1 MTWNLGSN
9 GFYDLSKKGGFSRAI
24 MKDKID
30 LSSCSALLLDSGGG
44 WNQTEDSSYICFGRP
59 QFSLSS
65 MDGWVSIQNSSKGPY
80 SNRDPLA
87 ILSEVL
93 SDGYIALGYIAYE
106 FSRFTQEG
114 FFPSRVKDGERFPD
128 MHFLFYKAEDV
139 ASGRI
144 GESAC
149 GIDNTPNLS
158 INTVGY
164 ECVVSSNM
172 SKEEYLNNVKLAKGF
187 IERGDIYQVNLSQ
200 RFRAKF
206 KTDPLRY
213 FLNLYH
219 IQPVPYACYIS
230 FSECKLISGSMEL
243 FLRRKGDEIVT
254 KPIKGTKK
262 RGSSAESDELL
273 INELSR
279 SDKERAENLMIV
291 DLMRNDLS
299 RICDAGTVNVKNLF
313 KIESYST
320 LHQMV
325 SEVRGN
331 MSRHMGLKDIIENTF
346 PPGSVTGAPKKRTLE
361 IIDELEPHYR
371 GPYCG
376 VIGILMPD
384 GDLTLSVGIRI
395 VAIRDDSATFWVGS
409 GIVWDSEPE
418 EEYEETL
425 IKARAILSAMTV
437 PS

>member
-1 MTWNLGSN
+1 MN
-9 GFYDLSKKGGFSRAI
+9 
-24 MKDKID
+24 DKID

-44 WNQTEDSSYICFGRP
+44 WSQTGDSSYICFGKPR
-59 QFSLSS
+59 FSLSCLH
-65 MDGWVSIQNSSKGPY
+65 GCVSIQGSAKDRHYNQH
-80 SNRDPLA
+80 PLA
-87 ILSEVL
+87 VLGEVL

-106 FSRFTQEG
+106 FSEFTQEG
-114 FFPSRVKDGERFPD
+114 FSPARVKHGERFPD

-139 ASGRI
+139 TSGRI
-144 GESAC
+144 GELAC
-149 GIDNTPNLS
+149 GIGDAPTLS

-164 ECVVSSNM
+164 EGHVSSNM
-172 SKEEYLNNVKLAKGF
+172 SKWEYLNNVKLAKGF

-200 RFRAKF
+200 RFSAKF
-206 KTDPLRY
+206 NTDPLKY
-213 FLNLYH
+213 FLNLYR
-219 IQPVPYACYIS
+219 IQPVPYGCYIG
-230 FSECKLISGSMEL
+230 FREYKLISGSMEL
-243 FLRRKGDEIVT
+243 FLRKKGNEIVT

-273 INELSR
+273 VYELSR
-279 SDKERAENLMIV
+279 SEKERAENLMIV

-299 RICDAGTVNVKNLF
+299 RICDVGTVSVNNLF

-325 SEVRGN
+325 SEVSGKI
-331 MSRHMGLKDIIENTF
+331 SEHMGLKDIIENMF

-376 VIGILMPD
+376 VIGIFMPD
-384 GDLTLSVGIRI
+384 GDVTLSVGIRI
-395 VAIRDDSATFWVGS
+395 VAIRDYSATFWMGS
-409 GIVWDSEPE
+409 GIVWESEPE

-425 IKARAILSAMTV
+425 IKARAILRAMTV

>member
-1 MTWNLGSN
+1 
-9 GFYDLSKKGGFSRAI
+9 

-44 WNQTEDSSYICFGRP
+44 WNQKEDSSYICFGKP
-59 QFSLSS
+59 KFSLSS
-65 MDGWVSIQNSSKGPY
+65 TDGCISIQNSSKDPDF
-80 SNRDPLA
+80 NRHPLE
-87 ILSEVL
+87 ILREVL
-93 SDGYIALGYIAYE
+93 SDGYIAVGYISYE
-106 FSRFTQEG
+106 FSEFTQEG
-114 FFPSRVKDGERFPD
+114 FSPTRLKDGERFPD
-128 MHFLFYKAEDV
+128 MHFLFYKAEDIT
-139 ASGRI
+139 SGRI
-144 GESAC
+144 GELASE
-149 GIDNTPNLS
+149 INEMSNIS

-164 ECVVSSNM
+164 ECLVSSNM
-172 SKEEYLNNVKLAKGF
+172 SKEEYLNKVRLAKGF

-206 KTDPLRY
+206 NTDPLKY

-219 IQPVPYACYIS
+219 IQPVPYGCYIN
-230 FSECKLISGSMEL
+230 FGQYRLVSGSMEL
-243 FLRRKGDEIVT
+243 FLRRKGNQVVT

-273 INELSR
+273 IYELSK

-299 RICDAGTVNVKNLF
+299 RVCNVGTVNVTNLF

-325 SEVRGN
+325 SEVSGN
-331 MSRHMGLKDIIENTF
+331 MRRHMGLKDIIENTF

-376 VIGILMPD
+376 VIGIFMPN

-395 VAIRDDSATFWVGS
+395 VVIRNDSATFWVGS

-425 IKARAILSAMTV
+425 IKAKAILCAMAV
-437 PS
+437 AS

>member
-1 MTWNLGSN
+1 
-9 GFYDLSKKGGFSRAI
+9 
-24 MKDKID
+24 
-30 LSSCSALLLDSGGG
+30 
-44 WNQTEDSSYICFGRP
+44 
-59 QFSLSS
+59 
-65 MDGWVSIQNSSKGPY
+65 
-80 SNRDPLA
+80 
-87 ILSEVL
+87 
-93 SDGYIALGYIAYE
+93 
-106 FSRFTQEG
+106 
-114 FFPSRVKDGERFPD
+114 
-128 MHFLFYKAEDV
+128 MHFLFYKAEDIT
-139 ASGRI
+139 SGRI
-144 GESAC
+144 EELASE
-149 GIDNTPNLS
+149 INEMSNIS

-164 ECVVSSNM
+164 ECLVSSNM
-172 SKEEYLNNVKLAKGF
+172 SKEEYLNRVKLAKGF

-206 KTDPLRY
+206 NTDPLKY

-219 IQPVPYACYIS
+219 IQPVPYGCYIN
-230 FSECKLISGSMEL
+230 FGEYRLVSGSMEL
-243 FLRRKGDEIVT
+243 FLRRKGNQVVT

-273 INELSR
+273 IYELSK

-299 RICDAGTVNVKNLF
+299 RVCNVGTVNVTNLF

-325 SEVRGN
+325 SEVSGN
-331 MSRHMGLKDIIENTF
+331 MRRHMGLKDIIENTF

-376 VIGILMPD
+376 VIGIFMPN

-395 VAIRDDSATFWVGS
+395 VVIRNDSATFWVGS

-425 IKARAILSAMTV
+425 IKAKAILCAMAV
-437 PS
+437 AS

>member
-1 MTWNLGSN
+1 
-9 GFYDLSKKGGFSRAI
+9 

-44 WNQTEDSSYICFGRP
+44 WNQKEDSSYICFGKP
-59 QFSLSS
+59 KFSLSS
-65 MDGWVSIQNSSKGPY
+65 TDGCISIQNSS
-80 SNRDPLA
+80 RDPDLNRNPLE
-87 ILSEVL
+87 ILRGVL
-93 SDGYIALGYIAYE
+93 SDGYIAVGYISYE
-106 FSRFTQEG
+106 FSEFTQEG
-114 FFPSRVKDGERFPD
+114 FSPTRLKDGERFPD
-128 MHFLFYKAEDV
+128 MHFLFYKAEDIT
-139 ASGRI
+139 SGRI
-144 GESAC
+144 GELASE
-149 GIDNTPNLS
+149 INEMSNIS

-164 ECVVSSNM
+164 ECLVSSNM
-172 SKEEYLNNVKLAKGF
+172 SKEEYLNRVKLAKGF

-206 KTDPLRY
+206 NTDPLKY

-219 IQPVPYACYIS
+219 IQPVPYGCYIN
-230 FSECKLISGSMEL
+230 FGEYRLVSGSMEL
-243 FLRRKGDEIVT
+243 FLRRKGNQVVT

-273 INELSR
+273 IYELSK

-299 RICDAGTVNVKNLF
+299 RVCNVGTVNVTNLF

-325 SEVRGN
+325 SEVSGN
-331 MSRHMGLKDIIENTF
+331 MRRHMGLKDIIENTF

-376 VIGILMPD
+376 VIGIFMPN

-395 VAIRDDSATFWVGS
+395 VVIRNDSATFWVGS

-418 EEYEETL
+418 EEYDETL
-425 IKARAILSAMTV
+425 IKAKAILCAMAV
-437 PS
+437 AS

>member
-1 MTWNLGSN
+1 
-9 GFYDLSKKGGFSRAI
+9 

-44 WNQTEDSSYICFGRP
+44 WNQKEDSSYICFGKP
-59 QFSLSS
+59 KFSLSS
-65 MDGWVSIQNSSKGPY
+65 TDGCISIQNSS
-80 SNRDPLA
+80 RDPDLNRNPLE
-87 ILSEVL
+87 ILRGVL
-93 SDGYIALGYIAYE
+93 SDGYIAVGYISYE
-106 FSRFTQEG
+106 FSEFTQEG
-114 FFPSRVKDGERFPD
+114 FSPTRLKDGERFPD
-128 MHFLFYKAEDV
+128 MHFLFYKAEDIT
-139 ASGRI
+139 SGRI
-144 GESAC
+144 GELASE
-149 GIDNTPNLS
+149 INEMSNISL
-158 INTVGY
+158 NTVGY
-164 ECVVSSNM
+164 ECLVSSNM
-172 SKEEYLNNVKLAKGF
+172 SKEEYLNRVKLAKGF

-206 KTDPLRY
+206 NTDPLKY

-219 IQPVPYACYIS
+219 IQPVPYGCYIN
-230 FSECKLISGSMEL
+230 FGEYRLVSGSMEL
-243 FLRRKGDEIVT
+243 FLRRKGNQVVT

-273 INELSR
+273 IYELSK

-299 RICDAGTVNVKNLF
+299 RVCNVGTVNVTNLF

-325 SEVRGN
+325 SEVSGN
-331 MSRHMGLKDIIENTF
+331 MRRHMGLKDIIENTF

-376 VIGILMPD
+376 VIGIFMPD

-395 VAIRDDSATFWVGS
+395 VVIRNDSATFWVGS

-418 EEYEETL
+418 EEYDETL
-425 IKARAILSAMTV
+425 IKAKAILCAMAV
-437 PS
+437 AS

>member
-1 MTWNLGSN
+1 
-9 GFYDLSKKGGFSRAI
+9 

-44 WNQTEDSSYICFGRP
+44 WNQTGDSSYFCFGKP
-59 QFSLSS
+59 EFTLSS
-65 MDGWVSIQNSSKGPY
+65 KDGSITIQNSSKDTDF
-80 SNRDPLA
+80 NRHPLE
-87 ILSEVL
+87 ILTDIL
-93 SDGYIALGYIAYE
+93 SDGYIAVGYISYE
-106 FSRFTQEG
+106 YSELTQEG
-114 FFPSRVKDGERFPD
+114 FSPTQLKDGERFPD
-128 MHFLFYKAEDV
+128 MHFLFYRAEDV
-139 ASGRI
+139 NSGTI
-144 GESAC
+144 GELAYEVNDMSN
-149 GIDNTPNLS
+149 IS
-158 INTVGY
+158 INMAGY
-164 ECVVSSNM
+164 GCLVSSNM
-172 SKEEYLNNVKLAKGF
+172 SKEEYLNKVRLAKGF

-200 RFRAKF
+200 RFRTKLNIE
-206 KTDPLRY
+206 PLKY

-219 IQPVPYACYIS
+219 IQPVPYGCYIN
-230 FSECKLISGSMEL
+230 FGEYKVISGSMEL
-243 FLRRKGDEIVT
+243 FLRRKGNEIVT

-262 RGSSAESDELL
+262 RGSSAKSDELL
-273 INELSR
+273 IHELAR

-299 RICDAGTVNVKNLF
+299 RICDFGTVNVRNLF

-325 SEVRGN
+325 SEVGGSLR
-331 MSRHMGLKDIIENTF
+331 SYIRPKDIIENTF

-361 IIDELEPHYR
+361 IIDVLEPHYR

-376 VIGILMPD
+376 VIGIFMPD

-395 VAIRDDSATFWVGS
+395 VVIRNDSATFWVGS

-425 IKARAILSAMTV
+425 IKARAILSAMAAPT
-437 PS
+437 

>member
-1 MTWNLGSN
+1 
-9 GFYDLSKKGGFSRAI
+9 

-44 WNQTEDSSYICFGRP
+44 WNQKEDSSYICFGKP
-59 QFSLSS
+59 KFSLSS
-65 MDGWVSIQNSSKGPY
+65 TDGCISIQNSS
-80 SNRDPLA
+80 RDPDLNRHPLE
-87 ILSEVL
+87 ILRGVL
-93 SDGYIALGYIAYE
+93 SDGYIAVGYISYE
-106 FSRFTQEG
+106 FSEFTQEG
-114 FFPSRVKDGERFPD
+114 FSPTRLKDGERFPD
-128 MHFLFYKAEDV
+128 MHFLFYKAEDIT
-139 ASGRI
+139 SGRI
-144 GESAC
+144 GELASE
-149 GIDNTPNLS
+149 INEMSNIS

-164 ECVVSSNM
+164 ECLVSSNM
-172 SKEEYLNNVKLAKGF
+172 SKEEYLNRVKLAKGF

-206 KTDPLRY
+206 NTDPLKY

-219 IQPVPYACYIS
+219 IQPVPYGCYIN
-230 FSECKLISGSMEL
+230 FGEYRLVSGSMEL
-243 FLRRKGDEIVT
+243 FLRRKGNQVVT

-273 INELSR
+273 IYELSK

-299 RICDAGTVNVKNLF
+299 RVCNVGTVNVTNLF

-325 SEVRGN
+325 SEVSGN
-331 MSRHMGLKDIIENTF
+331 MRRHMGLKDIIENTF

-376 VIGILMPD
+376 VIGIFMPN

-395 VAIRDDSATFWVGS
+395 VVIRNDSATFWVGS

-425 IKARAILSAMTV
+425 IKAKAILCAMAV
-437 PS
+437 AS

>member
-1 MTWNLGSN
+1 
-9 GFYDLSKKGGFSRAI
+9 

-44 WNQTEDSSYICFGRP
+44 WNQKEDSSYICFGKP
-59 QFSLSS
+59 KFSLSS
-65 MDGWVSIQNSSKGPY
+65 TDGCISIQNSS
-80 SNRDPLA
+80 RDPDLNRNPLE
-87 ILSEVL
+87 ILRGVL
-93 SDGYIALGYIAYE
+93 SDGYIAVGYISYE
-106 FSRFTQEG
+106 FSEFTQEG
-114 FFPSRVKDGERFPD
+114 FSPTRLKDGERFPD
-128 MHFLFYKAEDV
+128 MHFLFYKAEDIT
-139 ASGRI
+139 SGRI
-144 GESAC
+144 GELASE
-149 GIDNTPNLS
+149 INEMSNIS

-164 ECVVSSNM
+164 ECLVSSNM
-172 SKEEYLNNVKLAKGF
+172 SKEEYLNRVKLAKGF

-206 KTDPLRY
+206 NTDPLKY

-219 IQPVPYACYIS
+219 IQPVPYGCYIN
-230 FSECKLISGSMEL
+230 FGEYRLVSGSMEL
-243 FLRRKGDEIVT
+243 FLRRKGNQVVT

-273 INELSR
+273 IYELSK

-299 RICDAGTVNVKNLF
+299 RVCNVGTVNVTNLF

-325 SEVRGN
+325 SEVSGN
-331 MSRHMGLKDIIENTF
+331 MRRHMGLKDIIENTF

-376 VIGILMPD
+376 VIGIFMPN

-395 VAIRDDSATFWVGS
+395 VVIRNDSATFWVGS

-425 IKARAILSAMTV
+425 IKAKAILCAMAV
-437 PS
+437 AS